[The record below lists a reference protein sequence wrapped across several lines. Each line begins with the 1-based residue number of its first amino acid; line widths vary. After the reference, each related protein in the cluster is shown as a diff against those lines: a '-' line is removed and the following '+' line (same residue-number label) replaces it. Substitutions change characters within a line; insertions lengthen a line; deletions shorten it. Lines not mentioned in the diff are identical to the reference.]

1 MNTLA
6 VTSEPEVVSGGEV
19 VVVVSVMV
27 RVALNLE
34 GGGVVVVVMLVM
46 VVVEA
51 VAQLA
56 FVLCSDAMSCFEA
69 LHGRRCQTYDH
80 SVCLLLSSG
89 RFYS

>member
-34 GGGVVVVVMLVM
+34 GVGVVVVVMLVM

-56 FVLCSDAMSCFEA
+56 FVSCFEA
-69 LHGRRCQTYDH
+69 LHERRCQMYDH
-80 SVCLLLSSG
+80 SVCFPLSSG